1 MLFLRERELLEA
13 STTVRFEAPV
23 EADERHLA
31 ALSFRLSEG
40 SANWRILDG
49 NRVVQHSG
57 EVTSEDPADQFLAVG
72 DRPGDWTLEADTT
85 DASGLLFAAWARF
98 VGRGAP
104 CPEDAECVGL
114 PSSATGD
121 AE

>member
-1 MLFLRERELLEA
+1 MGSRGSPWSVMRDRSSCMPRPDWRPERTA
-13 STTVRFEAPV
+13 SPTP
-23 EADERHLA
+23 
-31 ALSFRLSEG
+31 S
-40 SANWRILDG
+40 ILDG

-57 EVTSEDPADQFLAVG
+57 EVTPEDPADQFLAVG